1 MDFSETFCKYFWNT
15 ILEKIVCQLKV
26 SKKQVQI
33 KELENKGG
41 SKRKAKSYFILLN
54 KSFKKKRGKPQAK
67 QKTTNLW

>member
-1 MDFSETFCKYFWNT
+1 M
-15 ILEKIVCQLKV
+15 CQLKV

-41 SKRKAKSYFILLN
+41 SKRKARSYFILLN
-54 KSFKKKRGKPQAK
+54 NSFKKKRGKPQAK